1 MPLTKV
7 LVKAKQFA
15 SIYDTHNSVIQLKLV
30 RNHGS
35 LSFESV
41 AHFELGVHAPLLG
54 SGERAAVDTFVSKK
68 EMVPHT
74 PLVVV
79 GLLAIFKFWYG

>member
-1 MPLTKV
+1 MWSH
-7 LVKAKQFA
+7 A
-15 SIYDTHNSVIQLKLV
+15 SKSCEYL
-30 RNHGS
+30 
-35 LSFESV
+35 
-41 AHFELGVHAPLLG
+41 AHFELAVHATLLG
-54 SGERAAVDTFVSKK
+54 SVERAAVDTFVSKK